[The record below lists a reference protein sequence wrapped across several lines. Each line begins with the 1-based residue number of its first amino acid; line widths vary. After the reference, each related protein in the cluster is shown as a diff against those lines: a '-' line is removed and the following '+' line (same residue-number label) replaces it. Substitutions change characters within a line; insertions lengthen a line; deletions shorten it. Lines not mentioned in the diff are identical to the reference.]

1 LFTLS
6 PALKEAKFPAG
17 GLTLSEA
24 QQAITNMQF
33 LLAEASTP
41 EGVLAMNDRPAGNI
55 GRSLFLIGLDQIQ
68 GVLGFSVTKQDG

>member
-33 LLAEASTP
+33 LLVEASTP

-55 GRSLFLIGLDQIQ
+55 G
-68 GVLGFSVTKQDG
+68 